1 MLAPGSSVED
11 EELTHCGTPG
21 PEVHADRMQEL
32 ATRQPPQVFRPADC
46 LQGHPES
53 LAAAAFVRALPRPV
67 SEVVHRII
75 ALSRDVADLQA
86 RATVATAAQLVAR
99 RKELGLALEA
109 AVETAGSTSSFPDL
123 SAEEWALLVPPPSA
137 RGRPRPISDALGELH
152 ARGTQSS
159 KATGANELSK
169 LSGDEQRI
177 LFSQLCNVLDPGVAV
192 ALSSVSN
199 ELRAATLAL
208 LQQLKADHEAAIAL
222 CHKLGKRSCKELREE
237 MQVTCCDK
245 GLTADELGLLGTLL
259 SLLPAAESL
268 MLRESAAGPDGVRRL
283 VAGLGACAL
292 PAVIRLSFW
301 HTHVGD
307 AGASALAVA
316 LGQGAL
322 PRLKHLTLNHT
333 AIGDAGLV
341 ALAPAGGGPRWE
353 LSFSGTTHSATRAS
367 PPSWR
372 RRRRQVR
379 RRRRLEG

>member
-169 LSGDEQRI
+169 LSGY
-177 LFSQLCNVLDPGVAV
+177 
-192 ALSSVSN
+192 
-199 ELRAATLAL
+199 L
-208 LQQLKADHEAAIAL
+208 LYT
-222 CHKLGKRSCKELREE
+222 SP
-237 MQVTCCDK
+237 
-245 GLTADELGLLGTLL
+245 
-259 SLLPAAESL
+259 S
-268 MLRESAAGPDGVRRL
+268 
-283 VAGLGACAL
+283 
-292 PAVIRLSFW
+292 
-301 HTHVGD
+301 
-307 AGASALAVA
+307 
-316 LGQGAL
+316 
-322 PRLKHLTLNHT
+322 PR
-333 AIGDAGLV
+333 D
-341 ALAPAGGGPRWE
+341 
-353 LSFSGTTHSATRAS
+353 S
-367 PPSWR
+367 
-372 RRRRQVR
+372 
-379 RRRRLEG
+379 